1 MDFLLLVLIA
11 MLVVFCLYMA
21 DAVLQLKAD
30 VQVIRKKVNI
40 LTASPDPPSP
50 SSAKKASSS
59 SSSSAET
66 TTGDGAAAAAAPKNR
81 D

>member
-21 DAVLQLKAD
+21 DVVLQLKAD

-40 LTASPDPPSP
+40 LTASPNPPS
-50 SSAKKASSS
+50 SSTKKAASASASASSD
-59 SSSSAET
+59 SASEPE
-66 TTGDGAAAAAAPKNR
+66 APKNR